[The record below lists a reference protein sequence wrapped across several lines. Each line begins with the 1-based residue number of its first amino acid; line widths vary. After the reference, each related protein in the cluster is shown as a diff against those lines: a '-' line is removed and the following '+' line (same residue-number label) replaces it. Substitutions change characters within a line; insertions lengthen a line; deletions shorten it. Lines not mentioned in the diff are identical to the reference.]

1 MKYQPTGRFSVR
13 LFPLSSA
20 KLLPKRF
27 SFIVSSVIASS
38 TPEDKSSE
46 NDNALSWKNSTEK
59 FGTRTDSSP
68 STSRKMVPSLSQSSV
83 CFPASFLYFDSSHAY
98 SARDNLE
105 HVTHTECPRL
115 PEFEFEISRCK
126 EEKPLKIDLIGPLS
140 CLSDRPWFEDIPFLE
155 LGSDTPDIGLVN
167 VQDFTDRESENPCS
181 EATEPVRLAPRS
193 VADLSTSSVESRRNS
208 PSNIL
213 RGPGSDL
220 YETLSFHA
228 ELCKRLED
236 LLDDCNSATHSQAS
250 FKFTEIL

>member
-20 KLLPKRF
+20 KLLPKRL

-68 STSRKMVPSLSQSSV
+68 STSQKMVPSLSQS
-83 CFPASFLYFDSSHAY
+83 SSHAY

-115 PEFEFEISRCK
+115 PEFEFEISRCN
-126 EEKPLKIDLIGPLS
+126 EEKPLKLELIGPLS
-140 CLSDRPWFEDIPFLE
+140 CLSDRPWFEDIPFLG
-155 LGSDTPDIGLVN
+155 LDSDTPDIGLVN
-167 VQDFTDRESENPCS
+167 AQDFTDRESENPCS

-250 FKFTEIL
+250 FKFTEIF